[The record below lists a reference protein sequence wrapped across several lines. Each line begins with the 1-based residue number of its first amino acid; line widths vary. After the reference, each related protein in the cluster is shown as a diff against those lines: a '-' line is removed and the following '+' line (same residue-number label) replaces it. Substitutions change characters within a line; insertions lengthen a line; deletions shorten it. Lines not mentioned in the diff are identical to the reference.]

1 MIPFFG
7 PFFGAIPSV
16 ILLFFESPK
25 QALVFAIFV
34 LVLQQF
40 DGNILGPKI
49 LGDSIGLPAF
59 WVMFAIL
66 VGGGLFGFVGM
77 LVGVPCFAVIY
88 ELSKEGINNVLKKK
102 KLPTAVKL
110 YQGSDKIETLT
121 EPETE
126 EETES
131 VSEEAKEETTEEKSE
146 ENPIETEKTKEEKT
160 EE

>member
-1 MIPFFG
+1 M
-7 PFFGAIPSV
+7 
-16 ILLFFESPK
+16 
-25 QALVFAIFV
+25 
-34 LVLQQF
+34 
-40 DGNILGPKI
+40 
-49 LGDSIGLPAF
+49 GDSIGLPAF

-121 EPETE
+121 EPEPE

-131 VSEEAKEETTEEKSE
+131 VSEEVKEETTEETPVETEEKSE

>member
-1 MIPFFG
+1 
-7 PFFGAIPSV
+7 
-16 ILLFFESPK
+16 
-25 QALVFAIFV
+25 
-34 LVLQQF
+34 
-40 DGNILGPKI
+40 
-49 LGDSIGLPAF
+49 
-59 WVMFAIL
+59 MFAIL

-88 ELSKEGINNVLKKK
+88 ELSKEGINNMLKRK

-126 EETES
+126 EIES
-131 VSEEAKEETTEEKSE
+131 VSEETKEEIPVETEKSE
-146 ENPIETEKTKEEKT
+146 EEKT